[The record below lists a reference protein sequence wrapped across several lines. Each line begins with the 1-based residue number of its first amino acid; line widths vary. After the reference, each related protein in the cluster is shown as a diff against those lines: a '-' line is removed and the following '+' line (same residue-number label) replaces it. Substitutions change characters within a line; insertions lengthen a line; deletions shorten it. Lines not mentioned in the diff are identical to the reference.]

1 MNEINTP
8 RTWSCFPCC
17 SLSNTREPNT
27 SQDWG
32 IHVQGAANTAFPPAA
47 SAEGPVTTQPGE
59 RFLTAVGTIPN
70 RTVASTTAQP
80 AERFQPSAARAFG
93 SCEDII
99 GSRRVGNVNILATGG
114 IQPDS
119 FIKDFTQRCQDSMF
133 DLAGSHASA
142 VKQRFEQNYGR
153 DILHDFKDY
162 AVVNFIITEYI
173 KRHADVSPEGVRG
186 FEKIKKT
193 FGILLKTDPLNRKS
207 IFSNS
212 RNTENRDKLEK
223 ISLSIKQCIE
233 LLFNKNDFGPGDF
246 MLQELV
252 LDFILL
258 FHFSKENV
266 DVKQILNR
274 KEMLRFLISPY
285 RASLAKGRDSRI
297 NGYSRGDNRGYISV
311 IASDLDYIRNSVA
324 ELVLTTTSFRE
335 KLAKTSFQ
343 DILALGQSVNE
354 QSSAP

>member
-17 SLSNTREPNT
+17 SLSNTREPNPT
-27 SQDWG
+27 QDGG
-32 IHVQGAANTAFPPAA
+32 IHVQGAAKPASPPAA
-47 SAEGPVTTQPGE
+47 SAEGPVTTQPGK
-59 RFLTAVGTIPN
+59 RFVTVVGPISN

-80 AERFQPSAARAFG
+80 ADRIQPSAAG

-119 FIKDFTQRCQDSMF
+119 FIKDFNQRCQDSMF
-133 DLAGSHASA
+133 DLAGNHASV

-186 FEKIKKT
+186 FDKIKKT
-193 FGILLKTDPLNRKS
+193 FGTLLKTDPLNRKS

-212 RNTENRDKLEK
+212 RNTANR
-223 ISLSIKQCIE
+223 
-233 LLFNKNDFGPGDF
+233 
-246 MLQELV
+246 
-252 LDFILL
+252 
-258 FHFSKENV
+258 
-266 DVKQILNR
+266 R
-274 KEMLRFLISPY
+274 KY
-285 RASLAKGRDSRI
+285 RC
-297 NGYSRGDNRGYISV
+297 
-311 IASDLDYIRNSVA
+311 
-324 ELVLTTTSFRE
+324 
-335 KLAKTSFQ
+335 
-343 DILALGQSVNE
+343 
-354 QSSAP
+354 P